1 MLIRYLE
8 RLGAAVLRFLE
19 YIGDVMLLTAETV
32 RQLRHMPR
40 MRHVFAQMSHL
51 GVDSLSIVGLTLL
64 FTGMVMTLQVG
75 HEFVRFGAQ
84 TTIGG
89 VIAIAIGRELGP
101 VLVGV
106 VCAGRVGSAITA
118 EISTMKVTEQID
130 ALRVMAT
137 NPVGYLVVPRM
148 LACMVMI
155 PVLTVYGDVIGI
167 AGGWLIATQYT
178 GISSFMYMD
187 SIRTFAVLHD
197 ITGGLVKSAV
207 FGMIIAV
214 LGCYYGLHAPNGAEG
229 VGRATTRSVVAAIVI
244 IFIMNCFLSLVLY
257 K

>member
-1 MLIRYLE
+1 MLIRFLE
-8 RLGAAVLRFLE
+8 KIGTAVLDFLE
-19 YIGDVMLLTAETV
+19 YIGAVIMLTADTF
-32 RQLRHMPR
+32 RQLKRPPR
-40 MRHVFAQMSHL
+40 MRHEIAQMSHL

-64 FTGMVMTLQVG
+64 FTGMVMTLQIW

-84 TTIGG
+84 STIGG
-89 VIAIAIGRELGP
+89 VITIAIGRELGP

-137 NPVGYLVVPRM
+137 NPIGYLVVPRM
-148 LACMVMI
+148 LACVVMI
-155 PVLTVYGDVIGI
+155 PLLTVFGDVIGV
-167 AGGWLIATQYT
+167 AGGWFIATQYT
-178 GISSFMYMD
+178 GISSHMYLD
-187 SIRTFAVLHD
+187 SITMFAVLHD

-207 FGMIIAV
+207 FGVIVAV

-229 VGRATTRSVVAAIVI
+229 VGKATTRSVVAAIVM
-244 IFIMNCFLSLVLY
+244 IFMANCFLSLVLY